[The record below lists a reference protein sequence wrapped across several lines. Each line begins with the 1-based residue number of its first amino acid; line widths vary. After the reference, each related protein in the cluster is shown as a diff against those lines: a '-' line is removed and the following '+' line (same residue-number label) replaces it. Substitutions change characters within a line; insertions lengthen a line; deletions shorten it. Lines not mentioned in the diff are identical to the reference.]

1 MKILVYTKYERIGAS
16 SRLRTYQYLDKISN
30 SESNSTEMIIQN
42 VDKFNELSLQ
52 DSFSL
57 EEELLNELSNE
68 E

>member
-1 MKILVYTKYERIGAS
+1 LISVLTS
-16 SRLRTYQYLDKISN
+16 YLDKISN

>member
-1 MKILVYTKYERIGAS
+1 LISVLTS
-16 SRLRTYQYLDKISN
+16 YLDKISN
-30 SESNSTEMIIQN
+30 SETNSTEMIIQN

>member
-1 MKILVYTKYERIGAS
+1 
-16 SRLRTYQYLDKISN
+16 
-30 SESNSTEMIIQN
+30 MIIQN